1 MVSLI
6 LCAVVYWCD
15 EFCSGLFFDGT
26 KVLESHVSF
35 CILVSADKFQPYPE
49 PYLYVGRG
57 KNKVGTSPDILLD
70 SVRFNIEGVH
80 FVMEFETCVGNV
92 DWATND
98 GVCTQ
103 HWDQVT
109 VMNR

>member
-1 MVSLI
+1 MLH
-6 LCAVVYWCD
+6 AVVYLCD
-15 EFCSGLFFDGT
+15 GA
-26 KVLESHVSF
+26 KVHEADMSF

-57 KNKVGTSPDILLD
+57 KNKVGTSADILLD
-70 SVRFNIEGVH
+70 SVRFNIEGVC
-80 FVMEFETCVGNV
+80 FDMQFETCVGSV

-98 GVCTQ
+98 GVQ
-103 HWDQVT
+103 KPHWDQVT